1 MTTSATPYTPS
12 TIHELAPIA
21 FTMLLVG
28 IVVFG
33 LGLPASLLATHGF
46 NLSLWPNEAPNP
58 QQLVH
63 WLLNGRASEIVSQ
76 YKLMFDGL
84 HDALP
89 TGGRWHFW
97 GLFGLTFVITA
108 LWLVGRT
115 KLDDGRDPSGVLGD
129 ARWANKT
136 ERRVLDRG
144 LEIGMDLETGQ
155 SIRISTDG
163 NLLTIAPPRT
173 GKTSGLIINNLLAPD
188 QSAWDG
194 PAVVLDPKGDIYEA
208 VHERRAALGRR
219 VIKFDLT
226 PGAKS
231 SERWNPLE
239 NANVKDIA
247 RLQTVASV
255 LIPNMGDT
263 NAYFGIRGIDIL
275 VGAMAVALEDSREQ
289 GRGATPADVAAL
301 LSDHP
306 RFLAVAKR
314 LHQQIFRSAQA
325 DLELDERARD
335 ALLSTARSAVQWLQD
350 ELFQQLTSDAT
361 FTMDEIAA
369 GEADLFIIF
378 PKESSR
384 ILGPLLRWM
393 FSELFMAIRRR
404 KGAAERIVMF
414 VDEADSLG
422 KFDELR
428 TALTLMPGLGVSVWS
443 FWQSFS
449 QIEENYGKHGAETFQ
464 NSAAVTTISNIAH
477 LSEDAEKV
485 SRALGDFTLLL
496 QADSAQETPGGQTTG
511 TSRNRQA
518 RRLLKANEAVEFDPE
533 ELIVLLNL
541 ANATRHP
548 LRLRKSK
555 YWKDPRYS
563 GLYHNVVPV
572 GAL

>member
-1 MTTSATPYTPS
+1 MTRPTASNTPS
-12 TIHELAPIA
+12 TFHELLPIA
-21 FTMLLVG
+21 FTMLAVG
-28 IVVFG
+28 IVVFA

-46 NLSLWPNEAPNP
+46 DLSLWPNEAPKP
-58 QQLVH
+58 LQFVDWLVN
-63 WLLNGRASEIVSQ
+63 LRFSDISNQYMLMADGR
-76 YKLMFDGL
+76 
-84 HDALP
+84 HDALA

-97 GLFGLTFVITA
+97 GLFGLTVAIAAT
-108 LWLVGRT
+108 WLVARIRPV
-115 KLDDGRDPSGVLGD
+115 DDRDQSGVLGS
-129 ARWANKT
+129 ARWANES
-136 ERRVLDRG
+136 ERRVLNRG
-144 LEIGMDLETGQ
+144 LEIGMDLETNRP
-155 SIRISTDG
+155 IRISTDG
-163 NLLTIAPPRT
+163 NLLTVAPPRT

-208 VHERRAALGRR
+208 VHERRAVLGRR

-226 PGAKS
+226 LGATG

-239 NANVKDIA
+239 KANVNDIA
-247 RLQTVASV
+247 RLQSVASV

-263 NAYFGIRGIDIL
+263 NAYFGIRGVDIL
-275 VGAMAVALEDSREQ
+275 VGAMAVALEDAREQ
-289 GRGATPADVAAL
+289 GRAAAPADVAAL
-301 LSDHP
+301 LSDYP
-306 RFLAVAKR
+306 RFLAIAKR
-314 LHQQIFRSAQA
+314 LNQQIFRSAQA

-350 ELFQQLTSDAT
+350 ELFQQLTSNPT

-369 GEADLFIIF
+369 GDADLFIIY
-378 PKESSR
+378 PKESSK

-404 KGAAERIVMF
+404 KAAAERIVMF

-422 KFDELR
+422 RFDELR

-464 NSAAVTTISNIAH
+464 NSASVTTISNIAH
-477 LSEDAEKV
+477 LSEDAEKI

-496 QADSAQETPGGQTTG
+496 DADSAQNAPTGQTTS
-511 TSRNRQA
+511 TSRSRQA
-518 RRLLKANEAVEFDPE
+518 RRLLKADEAVGLEPE
-533 ELIVLLNL
+533 EMIVLLNL
-541 ANATRHP
+541 AEATRHP

-555 YWKDPRYS
+555 YYEDPRYD

-572 GAL
+572 GAI